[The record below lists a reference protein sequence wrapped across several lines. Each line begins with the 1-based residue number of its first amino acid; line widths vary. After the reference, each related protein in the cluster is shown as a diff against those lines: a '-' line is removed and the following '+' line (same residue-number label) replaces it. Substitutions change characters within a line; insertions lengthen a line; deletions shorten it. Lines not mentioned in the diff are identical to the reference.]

1 MKVTGSIVRSNRSLI
16 FGYFETDMVGFCPSS
31 ACDTTVS
38 VALAFGGGK
47 LWSIS
52 PADFRL
58 QQITGSTCLGAFFE
72 INSSGSS
79 PDWIVGDT
87 FLVRFPFTSSLISVL
102 TAHWL
107 RGVGIGRKM

>member
-1 MKVTGSIVRSNRSLI
+1 MTI
-16 FGYFETDMVGFCPSS
+16 
-31 ACDTTVS
+31 S

-52 PADFRL
+52 PADFWL

-72 INSSGSS
+72 INSLGLS

-87 FLVRFPFTSSLISVL
+87 FLIHFPFTSSLYNCPNSTLV
-102 TAHWL
+102 AW
-107 RGVGIGRKM
+107 G